1 MNIRSK
7 IMQSVAV
14 GAAVAALAV
23 GTMSVLNTKS
33 IVIVAAILSV
43 FCAVAAVCGLLI
55 AESITMQ
62 FNASGDGR
70 LAGTDVAA
78 KRDADAADQA
88 KLLAAKANAVDAA
101 VKRMTK
107 AANRIKAASAKN
119 AKIIKRFN
127 YTAIRAHLLAFRT
140 TIKAARADEGGNGL
154 AFIADEVRNFAQR
167 CSMTAKITADMIEG
181 SVKEADD
188 GVKLVEDAAKSIGKI
203 VDIAPV
209 TLTA

>member
-7 IMQSVAV
+7 IMQSIAV

-23 GTMSVLNTKS
+23 GTMSAFNTKS
-33 IVIVAAILSV
+33 IVIVAAIISV
-43 FCAVAAVCGLLI
+43 FCAIAAILGLLI
-55 AESITMQ
+55 AESINVP

-70 LAGTDVAA
+70 LTGTDAA
-78 KRDADAADQA
+78 SKSNADDQA
-88 KLLAAKANAVDAA
+88 RLLAAKANAVDAA

-107 AANRIKAASAKN
+107 AVNRIKAASAKN

-140 TIKAARADEGGNGL
+140 TIKAARAGGDGNGY

-167 CSMTAKITADMIEG
+167 CSLTAKNAADMIEK
-181 SVKEADD
+181 SVREADN
-188 GVKLVEDAAKSIGKI
+188 GVKLVEDAAARLSIQSW
-203 VDIAPV
+203 
-209 TLTA
+209 

>member
-7 IMQSVAV
+7 IMLSIAV
-14 GAAVAALAV
+14 GAAVAALAF
-23 GTMSVLNTKS
+23 GTMNVFNAKS
-33 IVIVAAILSV
+33 IVIVAAIISV

-55 AESITMQ
+55 AESINIP
-62 FNASGDGR
+62 FNASGDER
-70 LAGTDVAA
+70 LTGTDEAA
-78 KRDADAADQA
+78 KQDAAEQA
-88 KLLAAKANAVDAA
+88 RLFAAKANAVDAA

-107 AANRIKAASAKN
+107 AANRIKAASARN

-140 TIKAARADEGGNGL
+140 TIKAARAGDGIGY

-167 CSMTAKITADMIEG
+167 CSVTAKNAADMIEE
-181 SVKEADD
+181 SVREADN

-203 VDIAPV
+203 VVNTEPV

>member
-7 IMQSVAV
+7 IMLSIAI

-23 GTMSVLNTKS
+23 GTISVFSAKS
-33 IVIVAAILSV
+33 IVIVAAIISA

-55 AESITMQ
+55 AESINIT

-70 LAGTDVAA
+70 LTGTDEAA
-78 KRDADAADQA
+78 KLNAADQA
-88 KLLAAKANAVDAA
+88 KLAAKANAA

-107 AANRIKAASAKN
+107 AADRIKAASARN

-140 TIKAARADEGGNGL
+140 TIKAARAGDGGNGY

-167 CSMTAKITADMIEG
+167 CSVAAKKAADMIEE
-181 SVKEADD
+181 SVREADN

-203 VDIAPV
+203 VVNTEPV
-209 TLTA
+209 TLAV

>member
-7 IMQSVAV
+7 IMLSIAV
-14 GAAVAALAV
+14 GAAVATLAV
-23 GTMSVLNTKS
+23 CTMSVFSVKS
-33 IVIVAAILSV
+33 IVVVAAIISV
-43 FCAVAAVCGLLI
+43 FCAVAAVGGLLI
-55 AESITMQ
+55 AESINIP

-70 LAGTDVAA
+70 LTGTDAAA
-78 KRDADAADQA
+78 KSNAAAAAQA
-88 KLLAAKANAVDAA
+88 RLLAAKANAVDAA

-107 AANRIKAASAKN
+107 AVSRIRAASDKN

-127 YTAIRAHLLAFRT
+127 YTAVRAHLLAFRT
-140 TIKAARADEGGNGL
+140 TIKAARAGDGGNGY

-167 CSMTAKITADMIEG
+167 CSMTAKNAADMIEE
-181 SVKEADD
+181 SVREADD

-203 VDIAPV
+203 VDTAPV